1 MRKRIFAALTLM
13 ISLLFV
19 AVYPETVGVAADPAD
34 KIFEINT
41 TFMNYDGSPAT
52 FDRTGEVMKL
62 GVTSD
67 GTNFKSTTYSYMWS
81 DGETV
86 DGAQTD
92 ADGMIVI
99 SRKGTAPVD
108 SLRIRIANVE
118 PTEFI
123 AGKDINYANVIYGM
137 VAPTGGAQSIIDP
150 MKDADGTSVKFYF
163 QAGQSSDY
171 RAAMIFMPVKYE
183 ITTELSFVHYTD
195 GTPMTLSAGDI
206 LPVELNNVVSGQSR
220 LNCSYKVATDTGY
233 EYAGNLSSNGNTG
246 IDLMSVSDHL
256 EGVNKVTV
264 TIYGMEPNISIV
276 PNGDKYWRFSDLSVN
291 GEKFAAGQ
299 NDVVS
304 GVSGDPIRLVFR
316 EPVVYEEGTISFE
329 TIDGTIPSDTQ
340 MSFSFALTKHNGYNF
355 DLKNFYWTA
364 DSDPSVKHYADS
376 KRDYTAGSTASTKYT
391 YAVTIPLGESITLHN
406 MPAGAMFHE
415 ADTFTSNLFDSN
427 AGLNGGT
434 WIMINGEQ
442 STKTTAEENGYIPEV
457 YNVPTNGSDDSLN
470 VEIQTSGSFYGM
482 GYTSSGF
489 AIRFY
494 LLHQSEQFMFNKEYD
509 PNDKTTEPDKVHDFE
524 VTLKDAS
531 GNPYTNKVA
540 YYICDSLDTVI
551 DEDKDVAYATPD
563 ADGKFTIGLKAGQ
576 YVKIGRSIN
585 DSVLDYHLRRGQG
598 WPDQVM
604 INERTLGSLQN
615 GCFPSLGMLPY
626 GIEYEVKEVSTD
638 YTAKTTGATSGTLDS
653 KSGASFYD
661 LRTGHTLADFKAIM
675 DQDASLPATTFV
687 NTRKTGTLALNKVVT
702 GLDNGKKD
710 FTLDIEFK
718 DSGKSFPDAL
728 TCMRNDGTTSTVS
741 VVKGDNG
748 AYKAQVTLKNGE
760 TAVLSGIPS
769 GATYKVTESA
779 SSAEGFTVIYS
790 NAEGTISSQGSV
802 VTVTNA
808 GPSAS
813 SGRTT
818 TGDNKAT
825 PTPTPTATPTATPNK
840 SSYSVSTGEE
850 GNNNVFLAA
859 GSLAIAALVIGAR
872 ICMTR
877 GLSRKEED

>member
-1 MRKRIFAALTLM
+1 M
-13 ISLLFV
+13 
-19 AVYPETVGVAADPAD
+19 
-34 KIFEINT
+34 
-41 TFMNYDGSPAT
+41 
-52 FDRTGEVMKL
+52 
-62 GVTSD
+62 
-67 GTNFKSTTYSYMWS
+67 
-81 DGETV
+81 
-86 DGAQTD
+86 
-92 ADGMIVI
+92 
-99 SRKGTAPVD
+99 
-108 SLRIRIANVE
+108 
-118 PTEFI
+118 
-123 AGKDINYANVIYGM
+123 
-137 VAPTGGAQSIIDP
+137 
-150 MKDADGTSVKFYF
+150 
-163 QAGQSSDY
+163 
-171 RAAMIFMPVKYE
+171 
-183 ITTELSFVHYTD
+183 
-195 GTPMTLSAGDI
+195 
-206 LPVELNNVVSGQSR
+206 
-220 LNCSYKVATDTGY
+220 
-233 EYAGNLSSNGNTG
+233 
-246 IDLMSVSDHL
+246 
-256 EGVNKVTV
+256 
-264 TIYGMEPNISIV
+264 
-276 PNGDKYWRFSDLSVN
+276 
-291 GEKFAAGQ
+291 
-299 NDVVS
+299 
-304 GVSGDPIRLVFR
+304 
-316 EPVVYEEGTISFE
+316 
-329 TIDGTIPSDTQ
+329 
-340 MSFSFALTKHNGYNF
+340 
-355 DLKNFYWTA
+355 
-364 DSDPSVKHYADS
+364 
-376 KRDYTAGSTASTKYT
+376 
-391 YAVTIPLGESITLHN
+391 
-406 MPAGAMFHE
+406 
-415 ADTFTSNLFDSN
+415 
-427 AGLNGGT
+427 
-434 WIMINGEQ
+434 
-442 STKTTAEENGYIPEV
+442 
-457 YNVPTNGSDDSLN
+457 
-470 VEIQTSGSFYGM
+470 
-482 GYTSSGF
+482 
-489 AIRFY
+489 
-494 LLHQSEQFMFNKEYD
+494 
-509 PNDKTTEPDKVHDFE
+509 
-524 VTLKDAS
+524 
-531 GNPYTNKVA
+531 
-540 YYICDSLDTVI
+540 
-551 DEDKDVAYATPD
+551 
-563 ADGKFTIGLKAGQ
+563 
-576 YVKIGRSIN
+576 
-585 DSVLDYHLRRGQG
+585 RRGQG

-748 AYKAQVTLKNGE
+748 AYKAQVMLKNGE

-850 GNNNVFLAA
+850 ENNNVFLAA